1 MSTQNT
7 PLPLHNPPQ
16 AGRTDG
22 AQQRRASP
30 WSYYLRVPQ
39 QGTKAYAAK
48 NHGLAMVG
56 EFVGTFM
63 FLFFAFGAAQV
74 ANQAA
79 TSVTGVTTTG
89 PGGVAVGGGNTSSLF
104 YISMGF
110 GLSLLVNAWVF
121 FRVSGSAFNPAVSFA
136 LALVGAITPLRAVLL
151 VPAQLLGGICAAA
164 VIDALMPGPL
174 LVATTLAPGMS
185 IVRGLFLEMFMTS
198 LLIITILLL
207 AGERHRVTP
216 FSPVG
221 IGLAL
226 AIIHLVGVYW
236 TGCGVNPARSMG
248 PQVASASFPGYAWI
262 YYLGPAMGAALAAGF
277 YKLLKALQYETV
289 LGEEGGDLSTARMTS
304 ELVREHLALSGQL
317 SPTAGG
323 GAPAAQHEQYGG
335 GGKGHE
341 VQGPGLSDLLT
352 RKPSVDAGGGYSA
365 PSSPTTLV
373 GGYGGPG
380 GASGIDQRFDRLE
393 MMVQQLVN
401 RGGAARPGVLG
412 RMASNEGTLVEEPRG
427 MVCPIGEK

>member
-1 MSTQNT
+1 M
-7 PLPLHNPPQ
+7 PDPMLPLHNPPQ
-16 AGRTDG
+16 AGPGD
-22 AQQRRASP
+22 AAAQRRTSP

-39 QGTKAYAAK
+39 QGTRAYAAK
-48 NHGLAMVG
+48 NHGLAMLG

-63 FLFFAFGAAQV
+63 FLFFAFSAAQV
-74 ANQAA
+74 ANLAA
-79 TSVTGVTTTG
+79 TSVTGVTATG

-121 FRVSGSAFNPAVSFA
+121 FRVSGSAFNPAVSLA

-164 VIDALMPGPL
+164 VVDALTPGPIL
-174 LVATTLAPGMS
+174 FATTLAPGLS
-185 IVRGLFLEMFMTS
+185 ISRGLFLEMFMTS

-226 AIIHLVGVYW
+226 AIIHMVGVYW
-236 TGCGVNPARSMG
+236 TGCGVNPARSLG
-248 PQVASASFPGYAWI
+248 PEVVSASFPGYAWI
-262 YYLGPAMGAALAAGF
+262 YWLGPAMGAALAAGF

-289 LGEEGGDLSTARMTS
+289 LGEESGDLSTARMTS
-304 ELVREHLALSGQL
+304 EFIKQHLAQ
-317 SPTAGG
+317 AGHI
-323 GAPAAQHEQYGG
+323 APAAPAPAPAEEPEQGE
-335 GGKGHE
+335 GHK

-352 RKPSVDAGGGYSA
+352 RKPSVDSAGYSL

-373 GGYGGPG
+373 GGTGGG
-380 GASGIDQRFDRLE
+380 GAASIDQRFDRLE
-393 MMVQQLVN
+393 QLVQQLVGRN
-401 RGGAARPGVLG
+401 GGARPGPLG
-412 RMASNEGTLVEEPRG
+412 RMASNEGTLVEEPREMAFHG
-427 MVCPIGEK
+427 GEK